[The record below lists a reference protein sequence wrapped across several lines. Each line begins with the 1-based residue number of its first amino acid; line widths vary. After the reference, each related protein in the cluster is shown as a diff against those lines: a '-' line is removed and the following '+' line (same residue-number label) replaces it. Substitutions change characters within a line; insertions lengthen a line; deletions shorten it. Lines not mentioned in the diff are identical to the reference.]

1 MNVDLPEET
10 VEKLTQIKQRQDLES
25 LEEAIDYA
33 VAEANESSEGE
44 SEDVTRTEVL
54 KKALEKNPE
63 LHRILEVSND
73 ECSECGT
80 TVDAKKQ
87 LTYCPKCGVTL

>member
-1 MNVDLPEET
+1 MNADLPDET
-10 VEKLTQIKQRQDLES
+10 VEKLTQIKHRQDFES

-33 VAEANESSEGE
+33 VAEVNESSEGG
-44 SEDVTRTEVL
+44 SEDVTRTEML
-54 KKALEKNPE
+54 NKALEKNPE

-87 LTYCPKCGVTL
+87 LKYCPACGVTL